1 MDLARRIRDIIRQS
15 YPDFKATI
23 RQKSATGKN
32 YKKRSTELFAI
43 ERNPADTNTCEI
55 GHRRAA
61 CQLNYETTHRKK
73 SKENSEEADGD
84 SGSNSEAKED
94 SDEDDADSG
103 SSSEE
108 TITGPGIIG

>member
-73 SKENSEEADGD
+73 SKDNSEEADGD
-84 SGSNSEAKED
+84 SGSDSEAKED
-94 SDEDDADSG
+94 SEEHDGDSG
-103 SSSEE
+103 CSTEE
-108 TITGPGIIG
+108 CIIGEGIIG